1 MNPWMPAG
9 IAARAAHLIAGAA
22 LLVGLL
28 PAPALAAPANV
39 GGMTYDESQRQI
51 SVSLAGTVSVRTQRI
66 KNPDRLVI
74 DLNEARLPLGQT
86 IPIIQPRSSR
96 IRSIRM
102 GQNSYVPPV
111 VRVVVDLVP
120 GFEPMVKINQTSG
133 KLMITLANPAP
144 PQGERDL
151 ESLPGFPSQAGDP
164 TRIDPP
170 FVPPADAPIPGTVTR
185 MPAPLA
191 LPVPSPVP
199 PRAAP
204 TPPPVPRATAPKPTQ
219 ATPRPVWTPP
229 PVPGWVPRPTPT
241 PTPGEPHSGPPVS
254 GVPVSGTPVSG
265 APISGSPVIG
275 SPGAASPVPTSVAP
289 KPSPSPP
296 PDPFRP
302 WSPPAMASPTPGPTS
317 PPAGGKPTS
326 DKPASGLPAAAQS
339 ATGKSPSEQAPAET
353 DGSEAVESVLPLDR
367 RPTASMG
374 SSFQLRWQQ
383 IETLEDYGGPAP
395 SFAYP
400 AGINGFDFEHWFM
413 PYVGAGLDARVL
425 FYDLSVE
432 SVRQHRTDA
441 TLGSF
446 VALRY
451 PLGFLEPSLRA
462 GYMGRSVTVES
473 ETTGTTVPF
482 SPLQTYYGPSVTGRL
497 KVAILPGLGLDLH
510 GKLLPSTQGSL
521 YPGFP
526 SIYPLSGQGWGAS
539 LVTDVL
545 HGYVS
550 LGYNSE
556 RLASADGSFK
566 QTFSGITLGIG
577 MRY

>member
-1 MNPWMPAG
+1 MPAG
-9 IAARAAHLIAGAA
+9 IAARAARLIAGAA

-28 PAPALAAPANV
+28 PVPALAAPANV
-39 GGMTYDESQRQI
+39 SGMTYDESQRQI
-51 SVSLAGTVSVRTQRI
+51 SVNLAGTVSVRTQRI

-74 DLNEARLPLGQT
+74 DLSEARLPLGQA
-86 IPIIQPRSSR
+86 IPIVQPRSSR

-102 GQNSYVPPV
+102 GQNSYLPPV
-111 VRVVVDLVP
+111 VRLVVDLTP
-120 GFEPMVKINQTSG
+120 GFEPMVKINQTNG
-133 KLMITLANPAP
+133 KLLITLANPAP

-151 ESLPGFPSQAGDP
+151 ESLPGFPLQGGDP
-164 TRIDPP
+164 VRIDPP
-170 FVPPADAPIPGTVTR
+170 FVAPADAPIPGAVTR
-185 MPAPLA
+185 MPAPLP
-191 LPVPSPVP
+191 LPVPSPAP
-199 PRAAP
+199 PRPAP
-204 TPPPVPRATAPKPTQ
+204 TPQPVPRAAVPKPTQ

-241 PTPGEPHSGPPVS
+241 PTPGEPHSAP
-254 GVPVSGTPVSG
+254 PVSGTPVSG
-265 APISGSPVIG
+265 SPV
-275 SPGAASPVPTSVAP
+275 SAPAAPQ
-289 KPSPSPP
+289 PSPSAT

-302 WSPPAMASPTPGPTS
+302 WSPPAMATPAPGPAS
-317 PPAGGKPTS
+317 APAGAKPATG
-326 DKPASGLPAAAQS
+326 KPASESPAS
-339 ATGKSPSEQAPAET
+339 GPSESGKSPSEQVPAET
-353 DGSEAVESVLPLDR
+353 DVSETVESVLPLDR

-446 VALRY
+446 LALRY

-497 KVAILPGLGLDLH
+497 KVTVLPGLGLDLH

-526 SIYPLSGQGWGAS
+526 SIHPLSGQGWGAS
-539 LVTDVL
+539 LVTDIL
-545 HGYVS
+545 QGYVS

-556 RLASADGSFK
+556 HLTNADGTFK